1 MGDKKKMSSKAI
13 TRMQNRFMRY
23 QTRHTTYIN
32 AGKAMKASKVLLK
45 MQKLA
50 KKLAKKG
57 INVRVAA
64 AGQVA
69 GVPFQA
75 AAALQVGPGVGRKV
89 YQVGLVRGAIQYQ
102 APSGRTITLGYTPAK
117 AKKKYRTKRRRKRLT
132 QRDRA
137 ILAAIQANPAAA
149 PAIALMS

>member
-1 MGDKKKMSSKAI
+1 
-13 TRMQNRFMRY
+13 MQNRYDRY
-23 QTRHTTYIN
+23 EARYSAYQI

-57 INVRVAA
+57 VSV
-64 AGQVA
+64 QVGVKGVVG

-75 AAALQVGPGVGRKV
+75 VGAVQIGAGARKV
-89 YQVGLVRGAIQYQ
+89 YQVQLAKGRIQYQ
-102 APSGRTITLGYTPAK
+102 APSGRIITLGYTPAT

-137 ILAAIQANPAAA
+137 ILAVIQQNPQAAA
-149 PAIALMS
+149 AVALMA

>member
-1 MGDKKKMSSKAI
+1 MGDKWKMSTKAI
-13 TRMQNRFMRY
+13 TKMQNRYDRY
-23 QTRHTTYIN
+23 EARYSAYQI

-57 INVRVAA
+57 VSVQVGVRGVV
-64 AGQVA
+64 G

-75 AAALQVGPGVGRKV
+75 VGALQVGAGVGRKV
-89 YQVGLVRGAIQYQ
+89 YSVSLLRGAIQYQ
-102 APSGRTITLGYTPAK
+102 APSGRIITLGYTPAK

-149 PAIALMS
+149 PAIALMT